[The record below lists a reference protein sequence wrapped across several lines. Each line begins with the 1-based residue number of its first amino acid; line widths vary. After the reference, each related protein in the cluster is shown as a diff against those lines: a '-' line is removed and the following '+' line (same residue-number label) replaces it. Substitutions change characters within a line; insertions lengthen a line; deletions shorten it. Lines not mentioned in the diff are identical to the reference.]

1 MWKTEWWKSLPQKRI
16 KKKEWKKLRRVQET
30 FGTTLNVSTSHHRG
44 SRKRRERERPEKTFE
59 EIIAQNLPNMG
70 KETLPGVEEAQRIP
84 YKINQEETQQ
94 DNTN

>member
-1 MWKTEWWKSLPQKRI
+1 
-16 KKKEWKKLRRVQET
+16 
-30 FGTTLNVSTSHHRG
+30 
-44 SRKRRERERPEKTFE
+44 
-59 EIIAQNLPNMG
+59 MG